1 MGRPNP
7 KLQTLR
13 RLESKTLEAQFLNEV
28 EHGMGCSRF
37 GAEGILKVVE
47 EIYFPFMD
55 AAGSA
60 APPGTI
66 TLIAVDADEPA
77 GKPVADC
84 QKRSVR
90 LAVHRGGPDDTLLQ
104 ERGPAGFRQ
113 ERILDLCQ
121 QALSQGALLTREDL
135 AFRVFFVSPR
145 TITRDLKVLR
155 DELVGV
161 MIPLRSTVHD
171 LGPVLTHR
179 TEIVRLAL
187 IGKTTSE
194 ICTIL
199 HHSPAAV
206 ANYLSTFARCAQL
219 AEWDME
225 VGQIAFLLRRGPS
238 LIGKY
243 LDLLA
248 ACKTDANMAY
258 HLDEMMRLGRCGG
271 EKDADR
277 RGAADE

>member
-121 QALSQGALLTREDL
+121 QAGTCQA
-135 AFRVFFVSPR
+135 
-145 TITRDLKVLR
+145 
-155 DELVGV
+155 
-161 MIPLRSTVHD
+161 
-171 LGPVLTHR
+171 
-179 TEIVRLAL
+179 
-187 IGKTTSE
+187 
-194 ICTIL
+194 
-199 HHSPAAV
+199 
-206 ANYLSTFARCAQL
+206 
-219 AEWDME
+219 
-225 VGQIAFLLRRGPS
+225 S
-238 LIGKY
+238 L
-243 LDLLA
+243 
-248 ACKTDANMAY
+248 
-258 HLDEMMRLGRCGG
+258 
-271 EKDADR
+271 
-277 RGAADE
+277 